1 MPRDRWAIVRAYERC
16 VELSDE
22 GHPYLSARMIPVR
35 VQLDE
40 RFRGVLRSCGDRVVV
55 PHYDEDGLCGY
66 EIRGPAYRGMARG
79 SRRGL
84 WISVGAGAGD
94 AIVVLESAID
104 VLSHAALHPGVGY
117 GYVATS
123 GAVSQR
129 QLELLRALMD
139 ALPSEMRM
147 VVATDADEA
156 GDRMAEQIMAL
167 VPGRAERERPP
178 AKDWNDVLMG
188 KATRVSVPGPGY

>member
-1 MPRDRWAIVRAYERC
+1 
-16 VELSDE
+16 
-22 GHPYLSARMIPVR
+22 MI
-35 VQLDE
+35 
-40 RFRGVLRSCGDRVVV
+40 
-55 PHYDEDGLCGY
+55 PHYDGDGLCGY

-94 AIVVLESAID
+94 AIVVMESAID
-104 VLSHAALHPGVGY
+104 ALSHAALHPGVGY

-129 QLELLRALMD
+129 QLELLRALLD
-139 ALPSEMRM
+139 ALPSGMRV

-167 VPGRAERERPP
+167 VPPGRAERERPP
-178 AKDWNDVLMG
+178 AKDWNDVLMR